1 MWKHQ
6 GILPYCIRLC
16 LWWNVG
22 WDFRFWT
29 SLVMG
34 NQNAG
39 TSCSPLVGNVYKTLA
54 VQLLIVPNLG
64 TPWTT
69 ACQVPLS
76 FSICWVCSN
85 SCPLSQW
92 CHSTNSSSAAP
103 FSCLQSFPASG
114 YFPVSQLFA
123 SGSQSIGT
131 STSTS
136 VLLMNIQGWFPQDF
150 VRLD

>member
-1 MWKHQ
+1 MWQHQ

-22 WDFRFWT
+22 WDFPFWT

-34 NQNAG
+34 NQNSVA
-39 TSCSPLVGNVYKTLA
+39 SCSPLVGYVYKTLA

-76 FSICWVCSN
+76 FTVSWVCSN

-92 CHSTNSSSAAP
+92 RQPNISSLAVPSPPA
-103 FSCLQSFPASG
+103 LSFPASE

-123 SGSQSIGT
+123 SGSQSIET

-136 VLLMNIQGWFPQDF
+136 VLLMNIQGWFP
-150 VRLD
+150 